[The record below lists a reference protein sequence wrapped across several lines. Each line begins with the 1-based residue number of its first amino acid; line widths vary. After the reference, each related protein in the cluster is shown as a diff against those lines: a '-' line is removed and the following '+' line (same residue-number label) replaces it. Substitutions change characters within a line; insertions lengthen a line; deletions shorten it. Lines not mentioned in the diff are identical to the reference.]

1 MTFSF
6 FSDNVVGCCPKPK
19 VSALAVVFEEGTVC
33 DRMFRDLSPVQS
45 CATLRLCMAEV
56 SGNPRPKQ
64 FSGAKEADTM
74 LVVYRKKA
82 E

>member
-1 MTFSF
+1 
-6 FSDNVVGCCPKPK
+6 
-19 VSALAVVFEEGTVC
+19 
-33 DRMFRDLSPVQS
+33 MFRDLSPVQS